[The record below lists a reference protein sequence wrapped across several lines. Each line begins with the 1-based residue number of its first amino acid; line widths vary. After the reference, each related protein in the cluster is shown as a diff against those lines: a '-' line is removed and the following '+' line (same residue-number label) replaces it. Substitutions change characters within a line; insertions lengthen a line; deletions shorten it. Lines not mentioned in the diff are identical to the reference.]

1 MFDWS
6 CLVRNNWKIIKNWRQ
21 CQWDKC
27 AILLLYYSYIIAILS
42 NIISIDGA
50 RHPCS
55 LVVFEQRRLRQ
66 VCCCGCVL
74 MSPTATDTGGSQCV
88 SSVLAYFFI
97 LFWLVQNIEI
107 GFVNV
112 NLYRSEEKSHF
123 DIQEWGGWQNDDLI
137 QNCTDCVVVAEMP
150 EDTLKTHRV
159 GSRKSELALIQTRFV
174 ISELEKLCPGHSFTI
189 VEVTVVKSSS

>member
-1 MFDWS
+1 MILFEIEIKWIFCVWS
-6 CLVRNNWKIIKNWRQ
+6 KLPRPKQLKNDKKLTAIKQ
-21 CQWDKC
+21 F
-27 AILLLYYSYIIAILS
+27 YSRRKYFHR
-42 NIISIDGA
+42 

-88 SSVLAYFFI
+88 PSVLAYFLVF
-97 LFWLVQNIEI
+97 LWLVQNIEI